1 MTATRG
7 KFLTVKQKID
17 AAEHPAAKELE
28 NKMDRRSFIRAASVA
43 ATAIPLLEELGI
55 RRAVAEDAPPSR
67 LVKSGRLPD
76 AEDLAPIP
84 HIGLAGTWTFRL
96 DPSAKGSSERWFE
109 KSVGEESVFLPG
121 STDQAGYGQKV
132 LSPAEGHLS
141 RPYTYTGAAWYQKD
155 VTIPEVWQGRR
166 LLLFLERCHWQ
177 TSVWIDG
184 KSYGS
189 QNSLCAP
196 HIYDFGIDLKPG
208 KHALTICVD
217 NTIKIEVGESAHSIS
232 ENTQTNWNGIV
243 GSIELRSTPAVWV
256 DKVRVFPDV
265 QGRTAKVEVQLANAL
280 SEAATCDIEV
290 HLVGGNAGG
299 QQSVPAFLGT
309 KTITLAVPL
318 PEPLGTWDDI
328 EPNLH
333 VIELRAKATVSSG
346 VLEHQIT
353 VPFGIREISVK
364 DRQFV
369 LNGRPIFL
377 RGTVEN
383 AVFPLTA
390 YPPVELADWRRIYR
404 TVRDYGMNHLRF
416 HSWCPPEVAFQ
427 AADEAGVLLHVELP
441 VFSHHV
447 DKTPGLK
454 EFMRQEGHRIIE
466 AYGNHP
472 SFALFCMG
480 NELTGDFPF
489 LDELVAELK
498 QADDRRLYTYS
509 TNNGRPAPGST
520 SDYWVT
526 EETAQG
532 RLRIDGTRFGAKQ
545 GGADYDFS
553 KAIAPFNLP
562 VVAHELGQW
571 TVYPNYDEI
580 GKYIGVL
587 KPRNLE
593 VFREQLEA
601 LGMADQSAEF
611 QLASGKF
618 AAEIY
623 KEDIESAIRTPK
635 LGGFQLLEL
644 TDYPGQ
650 KEAPVGLLDCFWDS
664 KHVISPETFRRFCG
678 NTVALCRFSKFT
690 WTSDETFRGSAELA
704 HYGKRPLRQ
713 LPASWSISD
722 DSGRVLKSGTL
733 RSCTAKA
740 GDIASLGEIEFPLSF
755 ARKAMQLNLR
765 VQVHGIDIENR
776 WQIWVYPRTLPV
788 AGQSNVLVT
797 TRLDAEAVARL
808 DAGGTVLLCAAAN
821 SRGDRLLKLRFLPVF
836 WSFGM
841 FKKQPGVLGIFCD
854 PSHPALA
861 SFPTEMHSNWQWWEL
876 LQGTN
881 AFILD
886 DTPSGFRPL
895 IQVIDDFHRNHRLG
909 LVIEAQVGN
918 GKLLATSLP
927 LAENLAE
934 KPVTRQLLYSL
945 LCYAASDAFKPRQ
958 VLSVESVRAFVR
970 EA

>member
-1 MTATRG
+1 
-7 KFLTVKQKID
+7 
-17 AAEHPAAKELE
+17 
-28 NKMDRRSFIRAASVA
+28 MDRRSFLKGAGA
-43 ATAIPLLEELGI
+43 ATAAIPFL
-55 RRAVAEDAPPSR
+55 
-67 LVKSGRLPD
+67 
-76 AEDLAPIP
+76 EDLGTQAAAATELPPKGPAKPQCLQITEDGAQGP
-84 HIGLAGTWTFRL
+84 HIALAGTWAFRL
-96 DPSAKGSSERWFE
+96 DPSGKGIGERWFE
-109 KSVGEESVFLPG
+109 KSVGEESMFLPG

-132 LSPAEGHLS
+132 LIPAIGHLS
-141 RPYTYTGAAWYQKD
+141 RPYTYTGPAWYQKD
-155 VTIPEVWQGRR
+155 LTIPEVWQGRR
-166 LLLFLERCHWQ
+166 VLLFLERCHWQ
-177 TSVWIDG
+177 TSVWVDG
-184 KSYGS
+184 KSYES
-189 QNSLCAP
+189 QNSLSVP
-196 HIYDFGIDLKPG
+196 HIYDFGIDLEPG

-217 NTIKIEVGESAHSIS
+217 NTIRIQVGESAHSIS
-232 ENTQTNWNGIV
+232 ENTQTNWNGII
-243 GSIELRSTPAVWV
+243 GSIELRSTPAVWI
-256 DKVRVFPDV
+256 DKVRVFTDV
-265 QGRTAKVEVQLANAL
+265 QKRTAKVEVELANAL
-280 SEAATCDIEV
+280 SEAATCDIEAQI
-290 HLVGGNAGG
+290 VGSHAGG
-299 QQSVPAFLGT
+299 QQSVPVFLGT
-309 KTITLAVPL
+309 KTLTLAVPL

-333 VIELRAKATVSSG
+333 VIELRAKAAVRSRIF
-346 VLEHQIT
+346 EHRIT
-353 VPFGIREISVK
+353 APFGIREISVK

-369 LNGRPIFL
+369 LNGRPLFL

-390 YPPVELADWRRIYR
+390 YPPVELADWRRIYQ

-447 DKTPGLK
+447 NTAPGLK
-454 EFMRQEGHRIIE
+454 EFMRQEGHRILE

-489 LDELVAELK
+489 LDELVGELK

-509 TNNGRPAPGST
+509 TNNGRPAPGPT

-532 RLRIDGTRFGAKQ
+532 RLRIDKTRFGAKP
-545 GGADYDFS
+545 GGTDYDFS
-553 KAIAPFNLP
+553 KAIAAFDLP
-562 VVAHELGQW
+562 IVAHELGQW
-571 TVYPNYDEI
+571 AVYPNYDEI

-601 LGMADQSAEF
+601 HGMADQSAEF
-611 QLASGKF
+611 QIASGKF

-623 KEDIESAIRTPK
+623 KEDIESAIRTPR

-664 KHVISPETFRRFCG
+664 KHLISPAAFRRFCG
-678 NTVALCRFSKFT
+678 ASVALCRFSKFT
-690 WTSDETFRGSAELA
+690 WTSDETFRATAELA
-704 HYGKRPLRQ
+704 HYGKRLLRH

-722 DSGRVLKSGTL
+722 DSGRVLKAGSL

-740 GDIASLGEIEFPLSF
+740 GDIAFLGEIAFPLSF
-755 ARKAMQLNLR
+755 ARRAMQLNLQ
-765 VQVHGIDIENR
+765 VQVHGIDIANH

-788 AGQSNVLVT
+788 PEQSDVLVT
-797 TRLDAEAVARL
+797 TRLDEEAVARL
-808 DAGGTVLLCAAAN
+808 NAGGTVFLCAAEN
-821 SRGDRLLKLRFLPVF
+821 TRGDCLLKLRFLPVF

-841 FKKQPGVLGIFCD
+841 FKRQPGVLGTLCD

-876 LQGTN
+876 LEGTN

-886 DTPSGFRPL
+886 DTPLGFRPL

-909 LVIEAQVGN
+909 LLIEAQVAK
-918 GKLLATSLP
+918 GKLLATPLP
-927 LAENLAE
+927 LMENLAG
-934 KPVTRQLLYSL
+934 KPVMRQLYSSL
-945 LCYAASDAFKPRQ
+945 LGYAGSKDFKPRQ
-958 VLSVESVRAFVR
+958 SLSIESVRKLTSVSA
-970 EA
+970 